1 MPIES
6 SSACSLPAS
15 VFVTAPHRRRAH
27 TERRRSRQAARSR
40 FRPRMRM
47 PGPAFL
53 ATFLVTN
60 LRETRYPDESQLR
73 CPGFAAPPST
83 DLSFDGIDGMVAHS
97 QPFDHLPEIATR
109 SLSPELVFDDLRERF
124 SSIFEPR
131 EYLVGFHVDG
141 DRFYRHAL
149 IMNLTLVPLK
159 SVFWEDTHEYLRV
172 VGGFRDNY
180 RSRLHR
186 DFHKTG
192 E

>member
-1 MPIES
+1 MGGKRSPQNGAGGVAASISQELELGNPRELVHVSSHEGSLSRDRGRGDEEIHVPNALSGALERSEQSGVGEWNGWTGYTIVMPIES

-47 PGPAFL
+47 PDPAFL

-83 DLSFDGIDGMVAHS
+83 DLSFDGIDGTLAHS
-97 QPFDHLPEIATR
+97 QPFDH
-109 SLSPELVFDDLRERF
+109 
-124 SSIFEPR
+124 
-131 EYLVGFHVDG
+131 
-141 DRFYRHAL
+141 AL
-149 IMNLTLVPLK
+149 
-159 SVFWEDTHEYLRV
+159 
-172 VGGFRDNY
+172 
-180 RSRLHR
+180 
-186 DFHKTG
+186 
-192 E
+192 